1 MIQAKCCKVHDET
14 IEKYAM
20 GRISQQSLARFEEH
34 LLLCESCQ
42 NQVTL
47 TDAYLQAMRSALH
60 ETATCSVVGERRRAR
75 RLEFGAN
82 IAVRLPGNDN
92 SIWAKATD
100 RSEGG
105 FGLTLGVKLRK
116 GARVVLALGRSLY
129 EGRVAWCAGQ
139 GAQYR
144 IGVRLSA

>member
-1 MIQAKCCKVHDET
+1 MIEPKRCKVHDET
-14 IEKYAM
+14 IEKYAL
-20 GRISQQSLARFEEH
+20 GRMSQQSLARFEEH

-47 TDAYLQAMRSALH
+47 ADAYLQAIRSALH
-60 ETATCSVVGERRRAR
+60 EVVEERRRAP
-75 RLEFGAN
+75 RLECGESVA
-82 IAVRLPGNDN
+82 IRLPGDGN

-144 IGVRLSA
+144 MGIRLSA